1 MRFTTFSYCP
11 LLANIPFISAGYGH
25 GHDKIQAEAS
35 KQIDKWQDQY
45 DQYIKTSTK
54 HQKVGCTSQNIVYRQ
69 EWGSLSERS
78 RKDYIKAVQCLQ
90 SKPPRS
96 TKEDVPGAR
105 SRYDD
110 FSATHIKV
118 TPYVHFSGLFLHF
131 HRYLVY
137 LYEKAL
143 REECG
148 YKGYQPYWD
157 WTLSWEDPRKSS
169 VFNGSP
175 TSMGSNGAFIPNRT
189 STTIS
194 AFVITL
200 DIPSATGGGCI
211 SGPFSNDYTV
221 NLGPIAYAPY
231 GPDHGLGYNP
241 RCLSRDIST
250 FWSNNTKPSDV
261 VKLIKNSPD
270 LGTFDTNLEALDG
283 VHAGGHFSMGGLGL
297 DAYAS
302 AGDPAFWLHHAMVDK
317 VWGLWQSLNAGNRT
331 KMVHGTGTAFN
342 TPPSAN
348 ITLDTVV
355 DFGILAPKRKICS
368 LISTIEGTFCYAY
381 V

>member
-1 MRFTTFSYCP
+1 MRFATFSYFF

-25 GHDKIQAEAS
+25 GYDDAQAVAF
-35 KQIDKWQDQY
+35 KQIDKWQDKY

-54 HQKVGCTSQNIVYRQ
+54 HNRVGCTSQNIVYRQ

-118 TPYVHFSGLFLHF
+118 TPYVHFSVSSFVRKTEMAISNDRQGLFLQF
-131 HRYLVY
+131 HRYLLY

-175 TSMGSNGAFIPNRT
+175 ASMGSNGAVIPNRT

-194 AFVITL
+194 AFGITL
-200 DIPSATGGGCI
+200 DIPPATGGGCI
-211 SGPFSNDYTV
+211 SGPFSNNYTV

-241 RCLSRDIST
+241 RCLSRDISSV
-250 FWSNNTKPSDV
+250 WSNNTKPSDV
-261 VKLIKNSPD
+261 VRLIQSSPD

-317 VWGLWQSLNAGNRT
+317 VWGLWQNLDAGDRT
-331 KMVHGTGTAFN
+331 KMVYGTGTAFN
-342 TPPSAN
+342 S
-348 ITLDTVV
+348 
-355 DFGILAPKRKICS
+355 
-368 LISTIEGTFCYAY
+368 E
-381 V
+381 

>member
-1 MRFTTFSYCP
+1 MKLITFAYYF
-11 LLANIPFISAGYGH
+11 LLAYLPFIAAEYGH
-25 GHDKIQAEAS
+25 GHEDTQAEAS
-35 KQIDKWQDQY
+35 KQIKKWQTEY
-45 DQYIKTSTK
+45 DQYIRSSTK
-54 HQKVGCTSQNIVYRQ
+54 QHRTGCTSRNVVYRQ

-78 RKDYIKAVQCLQ
+78 RKDYIKAVQCMQ

-96 TKEDVPGAR
+96 TKEDVPGAQ

-131 HRYLVY
+131 HRYLVW
-137 LYEKAL
+137 LYGRAL

-157 WTLSWEDPRKSS
+157 CTISWQDPRKST
-169 VFNGSP
+169 VFDGSS
-175 TSMGSNGAFIPNRT
+175 TSLGSNGAPIPRRN

-194 AFVITL
+194 AFGLTL
-200 DIPSATGGGCI
+200 DIPPATGGGCI
-211 SGPFSNDYTV
+211 SGPFSNYNV
-221 NLGPIAYAPY
+221 SLGPVAYAPY

-241 RCLSRDIST
+241 RCLSRDISPI
-250 FWSNNTKPSDV
+250 WSNNTKPSDV

-283 VHAGGHFSMGGLGL
+283 VHAGGHFAMGGLGL

-302 AGDPAFWLHHAMVDK
+302 AGDPAFWLHHTMVDK
-317 VWGLWQSLNAGNRT
+317 VWGLWQNLDAGERGRQ
-331 KMVHGTGTAFN
+331 VYGTSTAFN
-342 TPPSAN
+342 VPPCPN
-348 ITLDTVV
+348 VTLDTLV
-355 DFGILAPKRKICS
+355 DFGVLAPKQKISS
-368 LISTIEGTFCYAY
+368 LVSTIDGPFCYAY
-381 V
+381 I